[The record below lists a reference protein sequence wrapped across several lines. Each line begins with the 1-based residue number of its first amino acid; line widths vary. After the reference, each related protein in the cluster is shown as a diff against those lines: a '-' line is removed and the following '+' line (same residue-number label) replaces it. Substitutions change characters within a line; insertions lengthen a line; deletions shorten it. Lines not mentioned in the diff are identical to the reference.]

1 MACATGR
8 SRRPLSSSGRKPVLS
23 DPKSP
28 TRPGGD
34 AAAAG
39 GLRPRPRSRC
49 VRTGLL
55 NGRGVSQS
63 RGPGK
68 RGREGGGGGDATLS
82 RQSEKLTR
90 VGDDDVL
97 FSASREQTARTRT
110 ARVSIQCSCCGDGGS
125 EGGRKGS
132 SHLLKKACIALVLL
146 TLILEETDF
155 DGLPCEVEAERRGA
169 AGDLVRGA
177 SVDKWC
183 VVPCIPVH
191 LLLCFASFG
200 TPLLRRLA
208 GVSALKGIG
217 ARCIIR
223 RRTAPFR
230 RPLEI

>member
-28 TRPGGD
+28 TRPGGN

-82 RQSEKLTR
+82 RQSEKSTR

-97 FSASREQTARTRT
+97 FSASRERTARTRT
-110 ARVSIQCSCCGDGGS
+110 ARVSIQCFCCGDGGS

-155 DGLPCEVEAERRGA
+155 DGLPCEVEAEGGCGGPGAGCFSGQVVRRALYPCPSA
-169 AGDLVRGA
+169 AVLCKLRYPAASTSCRGQCTEGDRG
-177 SVDKWC
+177 
-183 VVPCIPVH
+183 
-191 LLLCFASFG
+191 
-200 TPLLRRLA
+200 
-208 GVSALKGIG
+208 
-217 ARCIIR
+217 
-223 RRTAPFR
+223 
-230 RPLEI
+230 